1 MNGDKYQLKGV
12 STHGITWFPDYVN
25 KEAFETLRDDWG
37 ANLIRLAMYTDT
49 GDSYGYCSGG
59 DKDEILALVDKGVS
73 AATELGMYVIV
84 DWHILSDSD
93 PNNHID
99 DAKNSLTRYLR
110 NMRHRRMSYMRSATS
125 RMVEPSGAVSSR
137 MPRP

>member
-1 MNGDKYQLKGV
+1 
-12 STHGITWFPDYVN
+12 
-25 KEAFETLRDDWG
+25 
-37 ANLIRLAMYTDT
+37 
-49 GDSYGYCSGG
+49 
-59 DKDEILALVDKGVS
+59 
-73 AATELGMYVIV
+73 MYVIV

-137 MPRP
+137 MPGP